1 MDFEEFKANGQKTYD
16 EMSRLVRKIV
26 EDAVAADNAAPRV
39 QAFQNRPKGIGSLK
53 RKLTNRGIADSST
66 IQDQIKDLAGVR
78 VVLYTNLELDQFLQK
93 RYIVQSLDVHW
104 DETKA
109 HHPTDEN
116 GRTKYEGFHYIVGLS
131 EAMLAQPEYEKFKGL
146 RCEIQIQT
154 LLAHA
159 WAESSHDIIYKG
171 DDTPGFGSKIASSL
185 RDRLN
190 KIMDDQLKPA
200 GYELDK
206 VRADYLR
213 LEQGKELFRREAFS
227 TLKDAPDN
235 NVRFQELKG
244 IADHLIPNYDDIPSV
259 FPEIRRAV
267 KEAIIAARGV
277 LTKDI
282 ETPEGNY
289 GGFSVKLVTDAA
301 LDIYANYRYA
311 DIEGAFGDLIDLSRS
326 EEDTD
331 IRKRIIE
338 ICKKLAAFN
347 LHAWKQVGPYV
358 QVVLAEA
365 LATYSKEEILAIRPI
380 ALAVWRELL
389 GTEIDGSVMSSMDT
403 ITISKGAVPASAD
416 LQGIRDRAMSG
427 LFTLLDAGEDDAQKS
442 SAISAL
448 WHASQLP
455 SGARYSNEM
464 LGIALADLTK
474 IIGGLAL
481 RTDSFSFPLLQSIES
496 HAYREYSRFRG
507 LADAPDDKMGC
518 KSHAQALVTAIDA
531 MRRKF
536 SRKRG
541 FVRFKTLVGF
551 DGVFA
556 EHWAGK
562 EPGYVELEAQ
572 RKRRAAEFVE
582 RINDQNTEEWIKF
595 TKKCAETKSN
605 DGATF
610 PIFGEFI
617 RILGEKRPRVALML
631 IEQADDDV
639 MGFLPAL
646 LAGLSRSE
654 MRKEYA
660 DTVSKLTSSGKRL
673 LSVARHYRIAE
684 KKEEIAAVEIVL
696 KAALSAKDTVAVVEC
711 LVYAVEAVAECGK
724 DGIERLFMPAL
735 AYLTANKDA
744 RWIRVAWFLPQ
755 MRPFSDL
762 LTEEQA
768 VAILENLRFATKIDH
783 EAEYVLAALA
793 RRFPG
798 PVWRLFAGR
807 LLVKEDIEGEYE
819 AVPYKLHTLDKV
831 LQADAAAAVNE
842 IRSWYKPGDN
852 MFQFTGGRLLK
863 AIFDTCD
870 ENLAK
875 ALQAL
880 AKKGGTDNFEFI
892 IRALNNYQGE
902 ATIHPVVQEIV
913 AQQGEDHTLWN
924 RLEIILENTG
934 VVSGAFGFVDAM
946 RERKARMHPWLEDA
960 RAPVKAFGDYCIRRL
975 DNRVASEQR
984 TAEMREEMRKRDF
997 EG

>member
-1 MDFEEFKANGQKTYD
+1 MNFEEFKNGGQKTYD
-16 EMSRLVRKIV
+16 ELSRIVRRVI
-26 EDAVAADNAAPRV
+26 EEAAAADDAAPRV

-53 RKLTNRGIADSST
+53 RKLANREVADSST
-66 IQDQIKDLAGVR
+66 IEDQIKDLAGVR

-93 RYIVQSLDVHW
+93 RYIIQSLDVHW

-116 GRTKYEGFHYIVGLS
+116 GRTKYEGFHYVVGLPDS
-131 EAMLAQPEYEKFKGL
+131 MLAQPEYEKFKGL

-171 DDTPGFGSKIASSL
+171 DETPGFGSKAEGSL

-190 KIMDDQLKPA
+190 KVMDDQLKPA

-235 NVRFQELKG
+235 NVRFQEFKG

-267 KEAIIAARGV
+267 KEAVIAARGV
-277 LTKDI
+277 QTKDI
-282 ETPEGNY
+282 ETPGGNF
-289 GGFSVKLVTDAA
+289 GGFSVKMVTDAA

-311 DIEGAFGDLIDLSRS
+311 DIEGVFGDLIDLYRS
-326 EEDTD
+326 EEDAD

-358 QVVLAEA
+358 QIVLAEA

-416 LQGIRDRAMSG
+416 LQGIRDKAMSG

-455 SGARYSNEM
+455 TGARYSNEM
-464 LGIALADLTK
+464 LGVALTDLTK
-474 IIGGLAL
+474 IIGGLAS
-481 RTDSFSFPLLQSIES
+481 RTDSFSFAVLQSIES

-507 LADAPDDKMGC
+507 LADALDDKMGC
-518 KSHAQALVTAIDA
+518 KSQGQALVNAIDA

-562 EPGYVELEAQ
+562 EPGYAELEAQ
-572 RKRRAAEFVE
+572 RKRRAAQYVDE
-582 RINDQNTEEWIKF
+582 ITDQNTEERIKF
-595 TKKCAETKSN
+595 IKRCAETKSN

-610 PIFGEFI
+610 PIFGEYI
-617 RILGEKRPRVALML
+617 RILGEKRPKVALML

-646 LAGLSRSE
+646 LAGLSRSD
-654 MRKEYA
+654 MQKEYA
-660 DTVSKLTSSGKRL
+660 NAVSKLISSGKRL
-673 LSVARHYRIAE
+673 LSVARHYRITD
-684 KKEEIAAVEIVL
+684 KKEIAPVETVL

-711 LVYAVEAVAECGK
+711 MVYAVEAVAEGGK
-724 DGIERLFMPAL
+724 DGIQQLFMPAL
-735 AYLTANKDA
+735 EYVTANKDA
-744 RWIRVAWFLPQ
+744 RWIRVAWFLRQ

-798 PVWRLFAGR
+798 PVWRLFGDR
-807 LLVKEDIEGEYE
+807 LLVEEDIEGEYE
-819 AVPYKLHTLDKV
+819 AVPYQLHTLDKV
-831 LQADAAAAVNE
+831 LRADATAAVRE
-842 IRSWYKPGDN
+842 VRSWYKPGDN

-863 AIFDTCD
+863 AIFDTCN
-870 ENLAK
+870 ESLANALHSLAK
-875 ALQAL
+875 E
-880 AKKGGTDNFEFI
+880 GGADNFEFI
-892 IRALNNYQGE
+892 IRVLNNYQGE
-902 ATIHPVVQEIV
+902 AAIHPVVQEIV
-913 AQQGEDHTLWN
+913 AQQGEDRTLWN

-934 VVSGAFGFVDAM
+934 VVSGAFGFVEAM
-946 RERKARMHPWLEDA
+946 RERKARMQPWLEDA
-960 RAPVKAFGDYCIRRL
+960 RAPVKAFGEYCVRRL

-984 TAEMREEMRKRDF
+984 TAEMRQEMRKRDF
-997 EG
+997 DS